1 MKKKNLSDILKKIEE
16 GQNGKLSGGFGV
28 ILSTIDVAQ
37 VLGGE
42 ETNNCLGGNC
52 VANCGA
58 NAAAGCGGNV
68 NSAPGCGVKS
78 TLAMAAVS

>member
-1 MKKKNLSDILKKIEE
+1 MKKKNLSDILKKMEE
-16 GQNGKLSGGFGV
+16 SPDGKLNGGFGV
-28 ILSTIDVAQ
+28 ILSTISNAQ

-68 NSAPGCGVKS
+68 NAAPGCGVK
-78 TLAMAAVS
+78 TAMSMASAT

>member
-1 MKKKNLSDILKKIEE
+1 MKKQKLSDILKKIEE
-16 GQNGKLSGGFGV
+16 SPDGKLNGGFGI
-28 ILSTIDVAQ
+28 ILSTLANAK

-58 NAAAGCGGNV
+58 NDARGCGGTV
-68 NSAPGCGVKS
+68 NSAPGCGVK
-78 TLAMAAVS
+78 TAALS

>member
-1 MKKKNLSDILKKIEE
+1 MKKKNLNDILRKVEE
-16 GQNGKLSGGFGV
+16 SADGKLEGGFGV
-28 ILSTIDVAQ
+28 ILSVISNAQ

-68 NSAPGCGVKS
+68 NSAPGCGVKQ
-78 TLAMAAVS
+78 TIAASSGY